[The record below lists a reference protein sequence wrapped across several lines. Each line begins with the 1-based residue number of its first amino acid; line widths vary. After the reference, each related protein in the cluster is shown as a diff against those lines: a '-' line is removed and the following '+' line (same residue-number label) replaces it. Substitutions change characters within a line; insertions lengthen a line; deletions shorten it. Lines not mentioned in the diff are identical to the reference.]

1 MSWVLLG
8 HGYSN
13 WMGGIFV
20 NNPQVSSRI
29 FRQLRETNQQYVKG
43 TQLTIVDKYETN
55 QQIIIY
61 LIAYLQVS
69 SRNKQWRGNQ
79 AIIYVSMGPNWQ
91 LLRSQNKI
99 SNVFLLQYL
108 YQYLEHG
115 EFAAVTN
122 ALPSVDSFFLIGES
136 CFTLYCPAQSCK
148 MSILL
153 HRAKPLN

>member
-1 MSWVLLG
+1 MITGANPFSQFRFLSMSWVLLG

-79 AIIYVSMGPNWQ
+79 AIIYVSMGPN
-91 LLRSQNKI
+91 
-99 SNVFLLQYL
+99 
-108 YQYLEHG
+108 
-115 EFAAVTN
+115 
-122 ALPSVDSFFLIGES
+122 
-136 CFTLYCPAQSCK
+136 
-148 MSILL
+148 
-153 HRAKPLN
+153 